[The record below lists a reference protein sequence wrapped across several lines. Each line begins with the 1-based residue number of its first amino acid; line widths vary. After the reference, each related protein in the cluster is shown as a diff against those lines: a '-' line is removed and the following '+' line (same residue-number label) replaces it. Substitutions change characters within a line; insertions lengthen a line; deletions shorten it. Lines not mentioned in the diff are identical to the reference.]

1 VSNSLLSS
9 YYVNISRMLSD
20 YDISTRAF
28 FIELPVVALL
38 FFLVLF
44 TLQLPA
50 LPTQKVRRTKTRSR
64 QGCLPTIDLKFDIP
78 GSFVLLLCIT
88 ALVLGLNIAGND
100 IPWSHP
106 LIPTLL
112 CHSVV
117 LLAIFVFIETEIAPV
132 PLIPMKLLRQR
143 SIASLNG
150 VEFSKSMA
158 SMAVSRLSFVSYCY
172 Q

>member
-1 VSNSLLSS
+1 
-9 YYVNISRMLSD
+9 VNISRMLSD

-28 FIELPVVALL
+28 FIELLAVTLL

-44 TLQLPA
+44 TLQLPV
-50 LPTQKVRRTKTRSR
+50 LPTQKVRRTKTRGNQRS
-64 QGCLPTIDLKFDIP
+64 LPTIDLKFDIS
-78 GSFVLLLCIT
+78 GSFVLLICIAT
-88 ALVLGLNIAGND
+88 FVLGLNMAGND

-106 LIPTLL
+106 LIPALL
-112 CHSVV
+112 CHSII
-117 LLAIFVFIETEIAPV
+117 LLAIFVFIEIHIAPV
-132 PLIPMKLLRQR
+132 PLIPMNLLRQW

-158 SMAVSRLSFVSYCY
+158 SMAVSRLSFVSYRY